1 MRTGGCVRLLATSW
15 GAMTEP
21 TAQPGKVVALDERRL
36 LPRHCGG
43 DISAFGELVAAYR
56 APVFGYL
63 VRCGIGADV
72 QDDLFQ
78 EIFIKIHNAAR
89 SYQPDKPLKPWV
101 FTVVANT
108 VRSHYRK
115 LRVRQLVQ
123 QGDAPD
129 RASNDPSSQDLVE
142 AHETATWMDRLLA
155 TLPFSQREV
164 VALSCIEKL
173 DHKEVSAALGM
184 PVATVKTHLHRA
196 RATIAKALA
205 RRNRR
210 AGREVSP

>member
-1 MRTGGCVRLLATSW
+1 VQGCWSLSSGGQVKETRAETGR
-15 GAMTEP
+15 
-21 TAQPGKVVALDERRL
+21 VVALDERRL
-36 LPRHCGG
+36 LPRHCEG
-43 DISAFGELVAAYR
+43 DGAAFGELVTAYR

-63 VRCGIGADV
+63 VRCGISEDV
-72 QDDLFQ
+72 RDDLFQ

-89 SYQPDKPLKPWV
+89 SYHPDKPLKPWV

-115 LRVRQLVQ
+115 LRVRQLVGQ
-123 QGDAPD
+123 DDKPD
-129 RASNDPSSQDLVE
+129 RANQDPSSQDVVE
-142 AHETATWMDRLLA
+142 AHETAAWMNAVLA

-173 DHKEVSAALGM
+173 DQNEVGAALGM

-196 RATIAKALA
+196 RATLAKALA
-205 RRNRR
+205 RRNKR